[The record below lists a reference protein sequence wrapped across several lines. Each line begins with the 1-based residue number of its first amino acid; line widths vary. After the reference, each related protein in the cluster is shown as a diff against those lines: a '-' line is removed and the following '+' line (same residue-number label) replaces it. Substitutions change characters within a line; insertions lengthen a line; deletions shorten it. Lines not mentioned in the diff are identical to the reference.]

1 MRYRIPPIRAARKSA
16 NARKLRSYVAQCRAH
31 CRARSA
37 YKLCAV
43 SRTVRR
49 SSVAQSVCS
58 VVHGPPF
65 FVVQSVRN
73 AAHNLLLFRCAV
85 CAQCRAQLAALPPRN
100 LGAMSRTVRN
110 SSVVQSVRNI
120 AYNLLPNAAPQA
132 VQSDA
137 MESTQIQALY
147 EPPLAAKPQL
157 SEKPHQGF
165 ESKKT
170 AGKPGSSVCNFTV
183 TLGLRATVVENGV
196 RKTYRARYYN
206 PATGRFM
213 SRDPEDGKA
222 KDPASLHKYLYANGD
237 PVNAAD
243 PAGRAA
249 IMQYQILTWRRERVA
264 TKVALDIGIKVAACY
279 VALAGTVVADLEHS
293 ALGTGIGGAATVI
306 DCGILAVLFF

>member
-1 MRYRIPPIRAARKSA
+1 MYDGVPTTMTTAAICASRELAWSPSFYRGEQ
-16 NARKLRSYVAQCRAH
+16 YD
-31 CRARSA
+31 
-37 YKLCAV
+37 
-43 SRTVRR
+43 
-49 SSVAQSVCS
+49 
-58 VVHGPPF
+58 
-65 FVVQSVRN
+65 
-73 AAHNLLLFRCAV
+73 
-85 CAQCRAQLAALPPRN
+85 
-100 LGAMSRTVRN
+100 
-110 SSVVQSVRNI
+110 
-120 AYNLLPNAAPQA
+120 
-132 VQSDA
+132 SD
-137 MESTQIQALY
+137 
-147 EPPLAAKPQL
+147 
-157 SEKPHQGF
+157 
-165 ESKKT
+165 
-170 AGKPGSSVCNFTV
+170 
-183 TLGLRATVVENGV
+183 LGL
-196 RKTYRARYYN
+196 YYLRARYYN